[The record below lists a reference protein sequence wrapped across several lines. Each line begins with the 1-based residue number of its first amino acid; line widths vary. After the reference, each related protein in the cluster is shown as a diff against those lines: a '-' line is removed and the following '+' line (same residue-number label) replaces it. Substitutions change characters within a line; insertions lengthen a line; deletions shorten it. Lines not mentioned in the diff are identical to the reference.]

1 MYWILTLNIPRR
13 IFHTFLSKEGL
24 LMSASIAT
32 VIFDAAQ
39 INRRIAVEVKD
50 GVALTLSDI
59 HSTSN

>member
-1 MYWILTLNIPRR
+1 
-13 IFHTFLSKEGL
+13 
-24 LMSASIAT
+24 MSASIAT